1 MGGGMNGE
9 GGFSLKCKGHTP
21 SPTLQ
26 GKLLLAA
33 ADKTTK
39 GEGPR
44 QSRGARA
51 GQARAKPTDSDTASW

>member
-9 GGFSLKCKGHTP
+9 GGFFLNCKGHTP

-33 ADKTTK
+33 AGTC
-39 GEGPR
+39 R
-44 QSRGARA
+44 
-51 GQARAKPTDSDTASW
+51 